1 MEAVLTWIKE
11 YWPILAAIAGASVA
25 FYRRLVRVER
35 AANRHKVYDESFEA
49 LNEGMFAVLDGLH
62 QLGCNG
68 EVTKAR
74 EEFMHKR
81 SKV

>member
-25 FYRRLVRVER
+25 FYRRLARVER
-35 AANRHKVYDESFEA
+35 AASRHKVYDESFEA

-74 EEFMHKR
+74 EEFMRKR